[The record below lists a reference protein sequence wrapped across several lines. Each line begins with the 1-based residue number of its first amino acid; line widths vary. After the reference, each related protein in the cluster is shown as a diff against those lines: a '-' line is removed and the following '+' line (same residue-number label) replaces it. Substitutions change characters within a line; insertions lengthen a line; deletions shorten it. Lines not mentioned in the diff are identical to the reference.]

1 MSEENVEIVRKGLE
15 ALQKVA
21 ESGDPNAGFHPE
33 ILADDIEWIPTSSF
47 PGPKSYRGREGVV
60 EYMRTW
66 SEDFESWSLEV
77 ERLIDAPDDRVVAL
91 VHQRAIGKGSGA
103 PVEMRLAAVYDLE
116 GGRVIRIQNFINPA
130 DALEAA
136 GVAD

>member
-21 ESGDPNAGFHPE
+21 ESGDPNAGFDPE

>member
-1 MSEENVEIVRKGLE
+1 MSEENVEIVRRALE
-15 ALQKVA
+15 ILQKVA
-21 ESGDPNAGFHPE
+21 EQGDPDATFDPE
-33 ILADDIEWIPTSSF
+33 VLADDIEWIPTSSF
-47 PGPKSYRGREGVV
+47 PGPKSYRGRDGCI

-66 SEDFESWSLEV
+66 SEEFESWSLEI
-77 ERLIDAPDDRVVAL
+77 EQLIAAPDDRVVAL

-103 PVEMRLAAVYDLE
+103 PVEMHLGVVYDVE

-136 GVAD
+136 GVPE

>member
-1 MSEENVEIVRKGLE
+1 MSEETVEIVRRGLE
-15 ALQKVA
+15 NLRRAA
-21 ESGDPNAGFHPE
+21 ESGDFEAWFDSE
-33 ILADDIEWIPTSSF
+33 LVADDVEWIPTSSF
-47 PGPKSYRGREGVV
+47 PGPKSYRGREGSI

-66 SEDFESWSLEV
+66 SEDFESWSFDV

-103 PVEMRLAAVYDLE
+103 PVEMHLAAVYDLE

-136 GVAD
+136 GIAE